1 MGQTS
6 RWCLGALRVLPPL
19 GGPVGKDPE
28 EDFGP
33 QQLWAVPPSPS
44 PAHISPQRLFRM
56 QFPSSHSVS
65 SSVLAAVS

>member
-1 MGQTS
+1 MGRTS

-33 QQLWAVPPSPS
+33 QQL
-44 PAHISPQRLFRM
+44 
-56 QFPSSHSVS
+56 
-65 SSVLAAVS
+65 